1 MLQRKVAEILHT
13 KTLNSC
19 FIMCFKPEGENFVN
33 RRSGEGSENFFV
45 INESQKLPA
54 LHCGGILRK
63 EEEEKVNKSRERHEV
78 EHRVR
83 QKMQHKVKQSKY
95 EKETD

>member
-1 MLQRKVAEILHT
+1 MRTGDGTEEKLLQRKVAEILHT

-19 FIMCFKPEGENFVN
+19 FIMCFKPEGENFVI

-54 LHCGGILRK
+54 LHWGGILRK
-63 EEEEKVNKSRERHEV
+63 EEEKVNKSRETCGAEG
-78 EHRVR
+78 ETENAT
-83 QKMQHKVKQSKY
+83 QS
-95 EKETD
+95 